1 MRPPLCHGYDL
12 LIASFFGRALIGRR
26 SAVRIRRSIVGRGR
40 TGRVSGLL
48 CDVGLRSGGT
58 FRPLSTGSSR
68 RSVSAA
74 GARSAGGTLGSR
86 FLVDGFFTPD
96 DGGTHQERDSP
107 DGGISGNDSKILLHD
122 YRLSGS
128 VDREALRFEPFGY
141 LDNQSERPTRN
152 AFGLCARQFI
162 RAAPLSAC
170 SRKLSFSSGT
180 VGHPIWAITR
190 SISSRRML
198 IAFCTPGMPPAT
210 AP

>member
-1 MRPPLCHGYDL
+1 VRPPLRHAQDL
-12 LIASFFGRALIGRR
+12 LVSGFFGCALISGR
-26 SAVRIRRSIVGRGR
+26 SAVRIRCRIVGRGR
-40 TGRVSGLL
+40 TGRICRLL
-48 CDVGLRSGGT
+48 CDVGLRSGGA
-58 FRPLSTGSSR
+58 FRTLRTASSR
-68 RSVSAA
+68 CAIRAA
-74 GARSAGGTLGSR
+74 GSGSAGRALGSR
-86 FLVDGFFTPD
+86 LLVDGLFTTD
-96 DGGTHQERDSP
+96 DGSTHQERDSP
-107 DGGISGNDSKILLHD
+107 NGGISGNDSKILLHD

-152 AFGLCARQFI
+152 AFGLCAHQFI